1 MLPELS
7 GARSVALKGTALR
20 GDVVFGIQIL
30 GGFAFVAS
38 FRLEKKD

>member
-20 GDVVFGIQIL
+20 GDVVFGLQIL
-30 GGFAFVAS
+30 GGFIWFQWFFSA
-38 FRLEKKD
+38 